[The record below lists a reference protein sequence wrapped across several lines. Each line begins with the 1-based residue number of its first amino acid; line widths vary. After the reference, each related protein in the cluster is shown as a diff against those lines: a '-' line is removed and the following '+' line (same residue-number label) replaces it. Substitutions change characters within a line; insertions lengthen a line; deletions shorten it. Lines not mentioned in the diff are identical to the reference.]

1 MNDVTEH
8 DEPGRSSP
16 TPAAADISDE
26 MRDEAEKLLGVW
38 LRRDVHWPTQAE
50 AVTDDRIRRWSMYSV
65 GDDNPLYMQPD
76 YAARTIWGTTIAP
89 PSFLYTVDSTIVAPG
104 FRGIQWVY
112 GGTRWTHYRPVRSG
126 DVISA
131 RARLIRIT
139 EKKGAHVP
147 RFFSQTGETLY
158 TNQRGELVCRAE
170 ADVLRVPR
178 RRSGSG
184 IRGFEDRTARW
195 RYSDSDID
203 EIREHYLAETRRGA
217 EPRYWESVEV
227 GDVLP
232 TRVKGPLT
240 LVDVVAFYVGRGA
253 TYNAL
258 KFAVQERER
267 HPANVYVSPTTNVPV
282 HPAAGHIDDEIAR
295 EIGMPG
301 AYDQGFQRTG
311 WAGHLVTDWA
321 GDWSFV
327 RYLSAKLTIPNIVGD
342 TTWMHGVVSGKSRTD
357 TESVVEID
365 IWGENQRGERNFR
378 GSATVR
384 LPSHDIRDQFV
395 VGRE

>member
-26 MRDEAEKLLGVW
+26 MLDEAEKLLGVW

-76 YAARTIWGTTIAP
+76 YAGRTIWGTTIAP

-158 TNQRGELVCRAE
+158 TNQRGELVCR
-170 ADVLRVPR
+170 
-178 RRSGSG
+178 
-184 IRGFEDRTARW
+184 T
-195 RYSDSDID
+195 
-203 EIREHYLAETRRGA
+203 
-217 EPRYWESVEV
+217 
-227 GDVLP
+227 
-232 TRVKGPLT
+232 
-240 LVDVVAFYVGRGA
+240 
-253 TYNAL
+253 
-258 KFAVQERER
+258 
-267 HPANVYVSPTTNVPV
+267 
-282 HPAAGHIDDEIAR
+282 
-295 EIGMPG
+295 
-301 AYDQGFQRTG
+301 
-311 WAGHLVTDWA
+311 
-321 GDWSFV
+321 
-327 RYLSAKLTIPNIVGD
+327 
-342 TTWMHGVVSGKSRTD
+342 
-357 TESVVEID
+357 
-365 IWGENQRGERNFR
+365 
-378 GSATVR
+378 
-384 LPSHDIRDQFV
+384 
-395 VGRE
+395 